1 MGIKSTLDSE
11 GLRPQKKFGQHFL
24 TDPRIL
30 DSIVEAADV
39 TPTDTVLEIGPG
51 LGHLTR
57 VLARRAGNLIAVEV
71 DRALAAKLT
80 EEFAFESNVS
90 IIQGNFL
97 DQAPADWVRR
107 HGNKIAGAG
116 SNSPAPL
123 SLSFKVVANL
133 PYYITSAI
141 LRHLLEAEQKPQV
154 IVVMVQREVAHR
166 IVARPPEMNLLA
178 VSVQFFAQ
186 PRIVRT
192 IAAGAF
198 YPPPKVDS
206 AVVRLDVFAHSRLPS
221 EQVVRF
227 FEIVR
232 AGFGGRRKQLR
243 NSLARG
249 LSMDA
254 ASVATALLDAQIQP
268 SRRAETLTLDEWL
281 ALYHAVADKPIA
293 KRSKP
298 SYNRG

>member
-30 DSIVEAADV
+30 ESIVEAAGI

-57 VLARRAGNLIAVEV
+57 VLARRAAYLVAVEV
-71 DRALAAKLT
+71 DHALAPKLT
-80 EEFAFESNVS
+80 EEFALEPNVS

-97 DQAPADWVRR
+97 DKEPAAWIKQ

-116 SNSPAPL
+116 SNSIPAPV
-123 SLSFKVVANL
+123 SLPFKVVANL

-154 IVVMVQREVAHR
+154 IVVMVQREVAQR
-166 IVARPPEMNLLA
+166 IVARPPAMNLLA

-206 AVVRLDVFAHSRLPS
+206 AVVRLDVNEQTRLPS
-221 EQVVRF
+221 ADVPRF

-232 AGFGGRRKQLR
+232 AGFGGKRKQLR

-254 ASVATALLDAQIQP
+254 EVIAMALLGAKIQP
-268 SRRAETLTLDEWL
+268 SRRAETLTLDEWM
-281 ALYHAVADKPIA
+281 ALYRALSDKPIVGRA
-293 KRSKP
+293 KAS
-298 SYNRG
+298 